1 MKKGRDGK
9 AESVQCMQKGIDK
22 MEINAVYV
30 LWLRDIKRFIRA
42 KSRIIG
48 ILMMPL
54 FFLLG
59 LGLGLGSLIHLS
71 TGGSYLDFIVPGIIG
86 MSLLFT
92 AVSSG
97 TAVLWDRQFG
107 FLKEILVTPNSRISI
122 VIGRILGGATTAI
135 IQSIIVVLIS
145 IAIGFNIYVSPL
157 IILAPI
163 FMALIATTFIG
174 LGLTLGSF
182 ISDFQGFQLVTSFF
196 TMPLFFL
203 SNGIFPISVLP
214 QFVKYITYAN
224 PLTYGIDGLRIT
236 LSGSGTFNI
245 WIDLAAMLIS
255 TGIMVALSAYAF
267 KKTDVG

>member
-1 MKKGRDGK
+1 MN
-9 AESVQCMQKGIDK
+9 
-22 MEINAVYV
+22 INAVYV
-30 LWLRDIKRFIRA
+30 LWLRDIKRFVRA

-48 ILMMPL
+48 ILLMPI

-59 LGLGLGSLIHLS
+59 LGLGLGSLIHLQ

-92 AVSSG
+92 SVSSG